1 MGSVVRMRYLL
12 KTISYVKL
20 CEYVG
25 GRLKVFCCCC
35 VTPLL
40 GACGVCQSATHV
52 QAGRQAGRLGERF
65 TSFNAGTGISRAEKY
80 KYQKHLTTKL
90 HENLYM
96 NAPFPPT
103 LYSSAAATGVA
114 VQYCFIHI
122 GFSSNKRPMRIK
134 RGKEW

>member
-1 MGSVVRMRYLL
+1 MW
-12 KTISYVKL
+12 
-20 CEYVG
+20 
-25 GRLKVFCCCC
+25 VFCCC

-40 GACGVCQSATHV
+40 GACGVCQSATCT
-52 QAGRQAGRLGERF
+52 GRQTGRGRLRERF

-103 LYSSAAATGVA
+103 LYSSAAATGGVA
-114 VQYCFIHI
+114 AALLHTHWV
-122 GFSSNKRPMRIK
+122 
-134 RGKEW
+134 

>member
-1 MGSVVRMRYLL
+1 MGSVVRMRYLV

-25 GRLKVFCCCC
+25 V
-35 VTPLL
+35 LL
-40 GACGVCQSATHV
+40 LCYAPPRGMWCLPVSHTCT
-52 QAGRQAGRLGERF
+52 GRQAGRLGERF

-103 LYSSAAATGVA
+103 LYSSAAATGGVA
-114 VQYCFIHI
+114 AALLHTHWF
-122 GFSSNKRPMRIK
+122 
-134 RGKEW
+134 